1 MHIILYKLNC
11 ARYLSI
17 KRRVQISWGKN
28 MKAVGILG
36 SPHKDGNT
44 AYLLKETLKVLEK
57 ELETETIFLKDYR
70 IRPCEGCFSCEENGK
85 CVIEDDMQ
93 KLYPKLE
100 KADVIILASPSYM
113 GGVTSRMR
121 TFMERTWHLRK
132 GQLKNIIG
140 TSIVVGRR
148 DTGST
153 KNAMNSYLDK
163 LKVVRVPGC
172 SGFAFKKGEIIKDR
186 EAIKEARRV
195 GERILGLLE
204 KGRAEPM
211 IK

>member
-1 MHIILYKLNC
+1 
-11 ARYLSI
+11 
-17 KRRVQISWGKN
+17 

-44 AYLLKETLKVLEK
+44 AYLLEETLKVLEK
-57 ELETETIFLKDYR
+57 GLETETIFLKDYE
-70 IRPCEGCFSCEENGK
+70 IEPCEGCLSCEENGK

-100 KADVIILASPSYM
+100 EADVIILASPSYM

-121 TFMERTWHLRK
+121 AFMERTWHLRK
-132 GQLKNIIG
+132 GQLKNKIG

-153 KNAMNSYLDK
+153 MNAMNNYLDR
-163 LKVVRVPGC
+163 LKVIRVPGC
-172 SGFAFKKGEIIKDR
+172 SGYAFKRGDIVKDQ
-186 EAIKEARRV
+186 EAVKEAQRI
-195 GERILGLLE
+195 GGQILGLINKRTGWTVIE
-204 KGRAEPM
+204 
-211 IK
+211 